1 MSKKINHYHCCDEMH
16 ICLESELKPIC
27 FNKQI
32 HYYYF
37 KVGQLNEKF
46 NIKNITNR
54 FNTINIGFLILFCPF
69 CGVKLETFDDLFY
82 EDLKKEGYDYDEFAA
97 NLLELHYQKIK
108 KGQISPDAC
117 MADEHQEFTKLIPE
131 KFKSDAWWV
140 RKPLFKTYSQKFQV
154 VNFLNYQK

>member
-37 KVGQLNEKF
+37 KVGQLNEKSTLK
-46 NIKNITNR
+46 ILLIDS
-54 FNTINIGFLILFCPF
+54 NTVNIGFLILFCPF

-117 MADEHQEFTKLIPE
+117 IADEHQEFTKLIPE

-140 RKPLFKTYSQKFQV
+140 ESRYSKHIPKNFK
-154 VNFLNYQK
+154 L